1 MIANGE
7 YGAYGVPVQD
17 LVEKEPN
24 KEVVVLFK
32 ILLMVGKNV
41 RVVIQK
47 REIAIRNN
55 VKIRVKIYCV
65 TETELVPE
73 I

>member
-7 YGAYGVPVQD
+7 YGACGVPVQD
-17 LVEKEPN
+17 HVGKDPN

-55 VKIRVKIYCV
+55 VKIRVRIYCI